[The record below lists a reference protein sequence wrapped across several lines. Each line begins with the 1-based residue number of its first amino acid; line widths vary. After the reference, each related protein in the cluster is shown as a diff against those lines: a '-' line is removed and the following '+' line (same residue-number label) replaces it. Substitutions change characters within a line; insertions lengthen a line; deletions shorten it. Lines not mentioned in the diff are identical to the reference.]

1 MIRTVRK
8 VFNCGDVSETMRVAI
23 VTSDARVYYLATKVL
38 KEYRI
43 PFHSLR
49 VGDKIPFDVEV
60 VLTSEADYDRVDF
73 PVKVVVRNE
82 NFIDELLA
90 KLEGRERFK
99 RVYIAID
106 PGERPG
112 LSVVADNRVLEV
124 HHLKSPRDVE
134 IILDLLEKYPGAK
147 IKIGHGA
154 KRQRVLMLKAL
165 ADLLGYDYPITVVNE
180 SRTTPKVGGIDV
192 SQVQDIVAA
201 INIGLREG
209 REVPIGELIE
219 AKEPT
224 KREIDDIKR
233 RSRELSGNITISSK
247 LAREVALGNL
257 TLEEAIEKQ
266 RRRSR

>member
-1 MIRTVRK
+1 LIRTVRK

>member
-1 MIRTVRK
+1 
-8 VFNCGDVSETMRVAI
+8 MRVAI

-60 VLTSEADYDRVDF
+60 VLTGEEDYSRVDF
-73 PVKVVVRNE
+73 PVKVIVRNE

-99 RVYIAID
+99 KIYIAID

-165 ADLLGYDYPITVVNE
+165 ADLLGYDYPITIVNE

-209 REVPIGELIE
+209 RETSIGELID

>member
-1 MIRTVRK
+1 
-8 VFNCGDVSETMRVAI
+8 MRVAI
-23 VTSDARVYYLATKVL
+23 VTSDARVYYTAARVL
-38 KEYRI
+38 KEYGI

-49 VGDKIPFDVEV
+49 VGERIPFDVEV
-60 VLTSEADYDRVDF
+60 VLTGERDRDSVRF
-73 PVKVVVRNE
+73 PVKVVVKDE

-99 RVYIAID
+99 RIYIAID

-124 HHLKSPRDVE
+124 HHLKSPRDVG

-165 ADLLGYDYPITVVNE
+165 ADLLGYDYPVIVVNE
-180 SRTTPKVGGIDV
+180 YRTTPKVGGVEV

-209 REVPIGELIE
+209 RTVPIGELLDVR
-219 AKEPT
+219 EPT
-224 KREIDDIKR
+224 KREIEDIKR
-233 RSRELSGNITISSK
+233 RSRELSGNITISSR
-247 LAREVALGNL
+247 LAREVALGNI
-257 TLEEAIEKQ
+257 TLEEAIERHKKGIG
-266 RRRSR
+266 RRSR

>member
-1 MIRTVRK
+1 
-8 VFNCGDVSETMRVAI
+8 MRVAI
-23 VTSDARVYYLATKVL
+23 VTSDARVYYLATRVL
-38 KEYRI
+38 KEYGI
-43 PFHSLR
+43 PFHSIR
-49 VGDKIPFDVEV
+49 VGDRIPFDVEV
-60 VLTSEADYDRVDF
+60 VLTSEGDYPKVDF
-73 PVKVVVRNE
+73 PVKVIVRNE

-124 HHLKSPRDVE
+124 HHLKSPRDVG

-165 ADLLGYDYPITVVNE
+165 ADLLGYDYPIIVVNE
-180 SRTTPKVGGIDV
+180 SRTTPKVGGIEV

-219 AKEPT
+219 TKEPT

>member
-1 MIRTVRK
+1 
-8 VFNCGDVSETMRVAI
+8 MRVAI
-23 VTSDARVYYLATKVL
+23 VTSDARVYYTATKVL
-38 KEYRI
+38 REYGI
-43 PFHSLR
+43 PFHSLQ
-49 VGDKIPFDVEV
+49 VGEEIPFDVEV
-60 VLTSEADYDRVDF
+60 VLTGERDYRRVRF
-73 PVKVVVRNE
+73 PVKVIVRDE

-99 RVYIAID
+99 RIYIAID

-124 HHLKSPRDVE
+124 HHLKSPRDVG
-134 IILDLLEKYPGAK
+134 IILDLLDKYPGAK

-165 ADLLGYDYPITVVNE
+165 ADVLGYDYPLIVVNE
-180 SRTTPKVGGIDV
+180 SRTTPKVGGIEV

-209 REVPIGELIE
+209 REVPIGELLDV
-219 AKEPT
+219 KEPT
-224 KREIDDIKR
+224 KREIEDIKR
-233 RSRELSGNITISSK
+233 RSRELSGNITISSR

-257 TLEEAIEKQ
+257 TLDEAIDRQRK

>member
-1 MIRTVRK
+1 
-8 VFNCGDVSETMRVAI
+8 MRVAI

-49 VGDKIPFDVEV
+49 VGDRIPFDVEV

-73 PVKVVVRNE
+73 PVKIIVRNE

-112 LSVVADNRVLEV
+112 LSVVADNRVIEV
-124 HHLKSPRDVE
+124 HHLKNPREVGV
-134 IILDLLEKYPGAK
+134 IIDLLEKYPDAK

-154 KRQRVLMLKAL
+154 KRQRILMLRAL
-165 ADLLGYDYPITVVNE
+165 GELLGYDYPIIVVNE
-180 SRTTPKVGGIDV
+180 SRTTPKVGGIEV

-209 REVPIGELIE
+209 REVKIGDLLEV
-219 AKEPT
+219 KEPT
-224 KREIDDIKR
+224 KREIEDIKR
-233 RSRELSGNITISSK
+233 RSRELSGTITISSE
-247 LAREVALGNL
+247 LARDVALGNM

-266 RRRSR
+266 RKRRGSR

>member
-1 MIRTVRK
+1 
-8 VFNCGDVSETMRVAI
+8 MRVAI
-23 VTSDARVYYLATKVL
+23 VTSDSRVYYLATKVL
-38 KEYRI
+38 KEYGI

-60 VLTSEADYDRVDF
+60 VLTSESDYERINF
-73 PVKVVVRNE
+73 PVKVVVRDE
-82 NFIDELLA
+82 GFIDELLA
-90 KLEGRERFK
+90 KLEGRERFR

-112 LSVVADNRVLEV
+112 LSVVADNRVIEV
-124 HHLKSPRDVE
+124 HHLKSPRDVDV
-134 IILDLLEKYPGAK
+134 IIELLEKYPGAR
-147 IKIGHGA
+147 IKMGHGA

-165 ADLLGYDYPITVVNE
+165 ADLLGYDYPIIVVNE
-180 SRTTPKVGGIDV
+180 SRTTPKVGGMEV

-209 REVPIGELIE
+209 RDVPIGEMLDV
-219 AKEPT
+219 KEPT

-247 LAREVALGNL
+247 LAREVAVGNM
-257 TLEEAIEKQ
+257 TLEEAIERQKR
-266 RRRSR
+266 RRRSK